1 MTVICSEVSSL
12 PGNVAHIHAH
22 SPAPAPEENRLLA
35 AMPPEIRAAL
45 YPRLQRIWLSAG
57 AALHEAGDCM
67 RLVYFPVDAVVSMS
81 TTTDDGMATELAA
94 VGNEGLIGLA
104 IIMGGESSPTRASV
118 IEPGWAL
125 GVGRGCLM
133 QLFHSNPALQRL
145 LLRYAQ
151 SQLTQIAQLAV
162 CNRRHSVEQ
171 QFCRWLLLRL
181 DRSDSI
187 RVAVTHE
194 LIGNL
199 LGVRRESVTQVVGR
213 LQKLDAIA
221 CSRGSFDVLDR
232 DQIEHLSCECYAV
245 VRRETD
251 RLLPPASLMPSKLA
265 AGNSPRATAVALAF

>member
-1 MTVICSEVSSL
+1 MAVICSEVSSL
-12 PGNVAHIHAH
+12 PGSAAQVHAH

-35 AMPPEIRAAL
+35 AMPPEIRALL
-45 YPRLQRIWLSAG
+45 YPRLQCIWLSAG

-67 RLVYFPVDAVVSMS
+67 RLVYFPVDATVSL
-81 TTTDDGMATELAA
+81 TTATDDGMATELAA

-104 IIMGGESSPTRASV
+104 VIMSGESSPTRASV
-118 IEPGWAL
+118 IEPGWAY

-133 QLFHSNPALQRL
+133 QLFHSNPAMQRV

-151 SQLTQIAQLAV
+151 SQLTQVAQLAV

-181 DRSDSI
+181 DRSDSC
-187 RVAVTHE
+187 RVSVTHE

-199 LGVRRESVTQVVGR
+199 LGVRRESVTLVVGR
-213 LQKLDAIA
+213 LQKLDVIA
-221 CSRGSFDVLDR
+221 CSRGSLEVLDR
-232 DQIEHLSCECYAV
+232 SQVEHLSCECYAV

-251 RLLPPASLMPSKLA
+251 RLLPPAPLVAPGLA
-265 AGNSPRATAVALAF
+265 TGSRLRAS

>member
-1 MTVICSEVSSL
+1 MAVICSEVTSF
-12 PGNVAHIHAH
+12 PGSVAHIHAH
-22 SPAPAPEENRLLA
+22 APAPLPQENRLLA
-35 AMPPEIRAAL
+35 AMPADVRATL
-45 YPRLQRIWLSAG
+45 YPRLQRIWLTAG

-67 RLVYFPVDAVVSMS
+67 RLVYFPVDSVVSLS
-81 TTTDDGMATELAA
+81 TTTDDGMATELTA

-118 IEPGWAL
+118 IEPGWAY

-133 QLFHSNPALQRL
+133 QLFHSDAALQRL

-151 SQLTQIAQLAV
+151 SQLTQIGQLAV

-181 DRSDSI
+181 DRSDSN
-187 RVAVTHE
+187 RVEVTHE

-213 LQKLDAIA
+213 LQKLDAVA
-221 CSRGSFDVLDR
+221 CSRGSFEVLDR
-232 DQIEHLSCECYAV
+232 SQIEHLSCECYEV

-251 RLLPPASLMPSKLA
+251 RLLPPAPSARRPPTL
-265 AGNSPRATAVALAF
+265 ALA